1 MLAPS
6 IIACA
11 RVRRQGRAGHSRYQ
25 SELLP
30 PRPSITWSNELP
42 SLSSV
47 YARASWPQADAATAI
62 CSCRPAV
69 TWLSDWPGS
78 RPTVVPSGLRPRAQT
93 AGSVP
98 LTDQPTRA
106 LLWSSMATDG
116 VLAPA
121 AVDTGTS
128 ACRPV
133 PSALNDRAQTPAAPV
148 WSDSQA
154 TMRSPLKFAA
164 TAGCRCC
171 PLPKVLAERWDRTT
185 DPFAFARRVS
195 PMLKKPFPSVSS
207 SHTTVASPEA
217 DTATS
222 GRWCDPPVWFTVIS
236 YAFVAVPVNPAAFTV
251 AAAVPWMSS
260 HTTVK
265 ATAVV
270 LPGAPSG
277 SSAHTTTALPRSS
290 RPTSGVTCFQLAPEV
305 PPADSLTS

>member
-30 PRPSITWSNELP
+30 PRPSSTWSNELP

-133 PSALNDRAQTPAAPV
+133 S
-148 WSDSQA
+148 
-154 TMRSPLKFAA
+154 
-164 TAGCRCC
+164 
-171 PLPKVLAERWDRTT
+171 
-185 DPFAFARRVS
+185 
-195 PMLKKPFPSVSS
+195 
-207 SHTTVASPEA
+207 
-217 DTATS
+217 
-222 GRWCDPPVWFTVIS
+222 FTVIS

-277 SSAHTTTALPRSS
+277 STDTLGDSCWPAVLAL
-290 RPTSGVTCFQLAPEV
+290 A
-305 PPADSLTS
+305 